1 VAVASDIVEQGTAET
16 IGAAGLREKVLS
28 GLAWKIV
35 SQIFAQGSRFA
46 VSLLLARLLTPHQ
59 FGLAAMAIAFSG
71 LAMIFSDPAL
81 TAAIVRRKTITEED
95 RSTVFW
101 TTLAAGAACTALMIA
116 LSGLIAAFF
125 SEPSIKPLVIVE
137 AFSFVLVALS
147 ATQVALMTREMNFR
161 GLELRDTA
169 GTLGGAAVAVGLA
182 FGGFGAW
189 AIIGQSIASVT
200 IATALLWRFSTWRP
214 RLLFSM
220 RSLRECGSFG
230 SKMLGARLLS
240 YLNINADNLM
250 VGRAL
255 GSAALGVYAI
265 AYNVMFAP
273 LARLAAPVQAVMIP
287 AFARL
292 QDDLPRLGQA
302 WTRGARLTAAISMP
316 GFLGMVAV
324 APDFVPVV
332 LGGRWNAAVP
342 VLQLLCVAGFFQSVE
357 ALQWSV
363 LQSCGRAGT
372 LLRYTFVSTTINL
385 AAFAIGLHWGIVGV
399 AAGFAIA
406 RALVVP
412 FVTRIT
418 CGVVGLRV
426 REYLA
431 AYWTVGQGS
440 AAMLACVLAAR
451 ALLVEVGAPAAAR
464 LPVLVAIGVAVYAGF
479 LFLRANDVMT
489 ELRELRRRA

>member
-1 VAVASDIVEQGTAET
+1 
-16 IGAAGLREKVLS
+16 
-28 GLAWKIV
+28 
-35 SQIFAQGSRFA
+35 
-46 VSLLLARLLTPHQ
+46 
-59 FGLAAMAIAFSG
+59 
-71 LAMIFSDPAL
+71 
-81 TAAIVRRKTITEED
+81 
-95 RSTVFW
+95 
-101 TTLAAGAACTALMIA
+101 
-116 LSGLIAAFF
+116 
-125 SEPSIKPLVIVE
+125 
-137 AFSFVLVALS
+137 
-147 ATQVALMTREMNFR
+147 MNFR

-182 FGGFGAW
+182 FAGFGAW
-189 AIIGQSIASVT
+189 AIIGQSIVSVM

-240 YLNINADNLM
+240 YLNINADNLL

-255 GSAALGVYAI
+255 GSASLGIYAI

-273 LARLAAPVQAVMIP
+273 LARLAVPIQAVMIP

-292 QDDLPRLGQA
+292 QDDLPRLGQT
-302 WTRGARLTAAISMP
+302 WKRGARLTAAITMP

-372 LLRYTFVSTTINL
+372 LLRYTFVSTAINL

-412 FVTRIT
+412 FLTRIT
-418 CGVVGLRV
+418 CGVVGLKV
-426 REYLA
+426 REYLG

-440 AAMLACVLAAR
+440 ALMLGCVLAAR
-451 ALLVEVGAPAAAR
+451 ELLVHAGAPDVAR
-464 LPVLVAIGVAVYAGF
+464 LPVLVATGVAVYAGF
-479 LFLRANDVMT
+479 LYLRANDVMT